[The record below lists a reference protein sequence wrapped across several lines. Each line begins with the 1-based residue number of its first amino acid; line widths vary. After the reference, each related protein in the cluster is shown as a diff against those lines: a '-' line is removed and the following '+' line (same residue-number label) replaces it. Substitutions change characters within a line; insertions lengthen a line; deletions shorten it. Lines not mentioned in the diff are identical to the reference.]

1 MERLLSIQ
9 GGYGLDHDE
18 KMKKLIEIMVPCY
31 NEAESLPLFFKTVT
45 AVIDKIEK
53 YDFSFLFVDDGS
65 NDNTLEIIKQI
76 PPQWTKIRYVSLAR
90 NFGKEAAMLAGLDY
104 TIGDAI
110 IIMDADLQ
118 DPPTII
124 PELVKAWEDGNED
137 VYAKR
142 ISREGESWLK
152 KISSAMY
159 YRILQRLSDIEVLVD
174 VGDFRLLDKKCVGAL
189 RNLREHNRYTKGLFC
204 WIGFKKKQ
212 ILYNR
217 ESRVAGSTH
226 WNYWKLTKLAIDGIV
241 SFSAVPLQLIALL
254 GGVISLAAIGFMLY
268 VVMHTLLFGD
278 PVAGYPSMMA
288 IILFMGGIQLIALGV
303 IGEYIGKIF
312 SEVKNRPVY
321 IVREQSN

>member
-1 MERLLSIQ
+1 MLLIQ
-9 GGYGLDHDE
+9 GGYGLDHDAR
-18 KMKKLIEIMVPCY
+18 MKKLIEIMVPCY
-31 NEAESLPLFFKTVT
+31 NEAESLPLFFKTVSALT
-45 AVIDKIEK
+45 GKIEK
-53 YDFSFLFVDDGS
+53 YDFSFLFIDDGS
-65 NDNTLEIIKQI
+65 SDNTLKIIKRI
-76 PPQWTKIRYVSLAR
+76 PPQRTKVRYVSLAR
-90 NFGKEAAMLAGLDY
+90 NFGKEAAMLAGFDY
-104 TIGDAI
+104 AIGDAVI
-110 IIMDADLQ
+110 VMDADLQ

-124 PELVKAWEDGNED
+124 PELIEAWECGYED

-174 VGDFRLLDKKCVGAL
+174 VGDFRLLDKKCVEAL

-204 WIGFKKKQ
+204 WIGFRKKQ

-226 WNYWKLTKLAIDGIV
+226 WNYWKLTKLAINGIV

-254 GGVISLAAIGFMLY
+254 GGIISLAALGFMLY
-268 VVMHTLLFGD
+268 VVIHTLLCGD

-312 SEVKNRPVY
+312 SEVKDRPVY
-321 IVREQSN
+321 IVSEQSS